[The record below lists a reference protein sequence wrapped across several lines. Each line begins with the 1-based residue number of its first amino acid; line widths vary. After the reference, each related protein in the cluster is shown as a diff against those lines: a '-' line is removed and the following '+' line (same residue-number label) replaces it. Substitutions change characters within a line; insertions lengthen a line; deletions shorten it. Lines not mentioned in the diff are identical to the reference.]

1 VVVATHA
8 GSMVVMESTLSII
21 ATIISSVA
29 LIGVAAG
36 LILQSQQLKAS
47 RIQVMRE
54 MHLELMKIGID
65 NPALAGSLYEDIDL
79 AEFPRATL
87 LNFLMTSWQT
97 MYLLKMFPR
106 KSLELQAAQLFASE
120 HARNWWLNLARDS
133 LEGVGTKLER
143 EFFTVVDGAYQNVV
157 RTLQAA
163 SHSDVSSSSGEE

>member
-1 VVVATHA
+1 
-8 GSMVVMESTLSII
+8 MESILSII

-36 LILQSQQLKAS
+36 LIMQSQQLKAS
-47 RIQVMRE
+47 RIQVARE

-65 NPALAGSLYEDIDL
+65 NPALAGSLYADIDL

-87 LNFLMTSWQT
+87 LNFLMTSWMT
-97 MYLLKMFPR
+97 SYLLKMFPK

-120 HARNWWLNLARDS
+120 HARNWWINVARDS
-133 LEGVGTKLER
+133 YEVVGTKLER

-157 RTLQAA
+157 RALQDS
-163 SHSDVSSSSGEE
+163 SHSDISPSSRED